1 MPVDKPED
9 KGDEQDQTMN
19 ILPVGELDPTKQK
32 GDAEPAEKVPT
43 EDNGDVPKPPSP
55 IGDDVDP
62 EDDSGSQLSNVGF
75 NHPTSFETDKDP
87 RTTTYCSAPHD
98 PSKPIVQYVLTID
111 AGSTGSRIHVYK
123 FHNCEEMPQL
133 EYETFKMLNPG
144 LSAFKSDPEAAARS
158 LDPLMEEAKRVIPE
172 DMWNCSPVEVKATAG
187 LRRLGTKEADA
198 ILAAVKS
205 RLETEYKF
213 PIGGDD
219 AIEIMD
225 GSKEGVY
232 AWITANYL
240 LKNIG
245 EGAKSKETLAVMDL
259 GGASTQI
266 VFEPQFASPDEHMAD
281 GDHKYDLKFGGK
293 AYSLYQHSYLN
304 YGLMQARR
312 SVHNLVAFTWSF
324 SHSSLNWDELSA
336 EHSIANPCLSHS
348 TSRMVTLDPPGRAP
362 VNVTMSGSNGDYGAC
377 NRLIELVMAKDAVCE
392 VKPCSFNGVYQ
403 PALIDTF
410 PRGNFLALSY
420 FYDRIIPLLG
430 DTEEGKEE
438 GKITL
443 GDLKTMAQDVC
454 AGPESWK
461 RRWGNNRK
469 AMAELEDRPETCLD
483 LTFMH
488 GLLGLGYEIREDRE
502 LLLEKKLNGVEL
514 GWALGA
520 GLALVEKAEIKCVA

>member
-1 MPVDKPED
+1 
-9 KGDEQDQTMN
+9 MN
-19 ILPVGELDPTKQK
+19 ILPVGDLDPTKQK
-32 GDAEPAEKVPT
+32 GDAAEHDKVPT
-43 EDNGDVPKPPSP
+43 QDNGEVPKPV
-55 IGDDVDP
+55 GGEEDL
-62 EDDSGSQLSNVGF
+62 EDDSGVSNVGF

-87 RTTTYCSAPHD
+87 RTSTYCTKPYD

-144 LSAFKSDPEAAARS
+144 LSAFKSDPQAAAHS

-172 DMWNCSPVEVKATAG
+172 DMWGCSPVEVKATAG

-198 ILAAVKS
+198 ILAAVRS
-205 RLETEYKF
+205 HLEKDYKF
-213 PIGGDD
+213 PVGGDD
-219 AIEIMD
+219 AVEIMD

-245 EGAKSKETLAVMDL
+245 EGSKSKETLAVMDL

-266 VFEPQFASPDEHMAD
+266 VFEPQFATPDEHMID
-281 GDHKYDLKFGGK
+281 GDHKYELSFGGK
-293 AYSLYQHSYLN
+293 NYSLYQHSYLN

-324 SHSSLNWDELSA
+324 SQSTLDWDKLS
-336 EHSIANPCLSHS
+336 EKHEIANPCLSHS
-348 TSRMVTLDPPGRAP
+348 TSRLVMLDPPGRSP
-362 VNVTMSGSNGDYGAC
+362 VNVTMHGSNGDYDAC
-377 NRLIELVMAKDAVCE
+377 NRLVELVMAKDAVCE

-410 PRGNFLALSY
+410 PRGKFLALSY
-420 FYDRIIPLLG
+420 FYDRIVPLLSG
-430 DTEEGKEE
+430 STEG

-443 GDLKTMAQDVC
+443 GELKKMAQDVC

-461 RRWGNNRK
+461 KRWGSDEK

-488 GLLGLGYEIREDRE
+488 GLLGLGYELHEERE
-502 LLLEKKLNGVEL
+502 LLLEKKLSGVEL

-520 GLALVEKAEIKCVA
+520 GLALVEKAELKCLA